1 MIKKDISVR
10 NSFINWDPQLSK
22 IDYLHPLTYSCS
34 NIIDALLPLSSF
46 ERFLL
51 GALAFVPLF
60 CVEIVI
66 LPLFFFDFVN
76 LPL

>member
-1 MIKKDISVR
+1 MLPARANNDKKDISVR

-22 IDYLHPLTYSCS
+22 IDYLQPLTYSCS

-51 GALAFVPLF
+51 
-60 CVEIVI
+60 
-66 LPLFFFDFVN
+66 LPINIHF
-76 LPL
+76 LPHP